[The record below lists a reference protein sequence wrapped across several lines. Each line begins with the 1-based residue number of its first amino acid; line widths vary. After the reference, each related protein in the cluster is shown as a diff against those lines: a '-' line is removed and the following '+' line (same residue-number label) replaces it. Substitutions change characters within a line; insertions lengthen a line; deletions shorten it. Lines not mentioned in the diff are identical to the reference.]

1 MEMNREMNE
10 HPSNSCGCGKSS
22 KQAATIWD
30 GTAEILLN
38 EKVAESTYRLRLA
51 CPEIAKIFDPGQFV
65 MLRLIG
71 SSDPLLGRPIAVYD
85 ALDASGDS
93 FSNDDPTK
101 RYSID
106 LVYIVV
112 GRGTTKLSTMR
123 PGEVLE
129 VWGPLGKPFPAYDCD
144 HLIFIAGGIGQTP
157 FLTLA
162 RRELGLAKFESMDEC
177 SGMLRPKKIT
187 FCYGARSAD
196 YLACVDDFRALNI
209 DVQIC
214 TDDGSA
220 GQKGFVT
227 DLIRP
232 LVESAK
238 SEFADSARPS
248 AHLVGCGP
256 EPMLAAMTEI
266 ARKLDV
272 PCHVSLET
280 PMACGLGICFSCV
293 TKVQTPDGDWD
304 YKRTCIDG
312 PIFDA
317 REVFSDE

>member
-1 MEMNREMNE
+1 MNE
-10 HPSNSCGCGKSS
+10 HPSPHCGCGNSS
-22 KQAATIWD
+22 KRPATIWD

-38 EKVAESTYRLRLA
+38 EKVAESTYRIRLA
-51 CPEIAKIFDPGQFV
+51 CPEIAKSFQPGQFV
-65 MLRLIG
+65 MLRSIG
-71 SSDPLLGRPIAVYD
+71 SNDPLLGRPIAVFD
-85 ALDASGDS
+85 ALDASGQS
-93 FSNDDPTK
+93 FSDEDPSK
-101 RYSID
+101 RHSID

-112 GRGTTKLSTMR
+112 GRGTTQLSTMR
-123 PGEVLE
+123 PGDALE
-129 VWGPLGKPFPAYDCD
+129 VWGPLGKPFPAYDCE

-157 FLTLA
+157 FLSLA
-162 RRELGLAKFESMDEC
+162 RRELGLAQFGGVDTCPVVS
-177 SGMLRPKKIT
+177 RPKKIT
-187 FCYGARSAD
+187 FCYGARSTN
-196 YLACVDDFRALNI
+196 YLACVDDFRALDI

-238 SEFADSARPS
+238 SEFADSTRPS
-248 AHLVGCGP
+248 SHLVGCGP
-256 EPMLAAMTEI
+256 EPMLAAMTEV

-293 TKVQTPDGDWD
+293 TKVQTKDGDWD
-304 YKRTCIDG
+304 YKRTCVDG

-317 REVFSDE
+317 REVFGTE